1 MNLYKNRLCC
11 HFSLVKV
18 FLINPNRLSCRR
30 RSVLSFLLHPIG
42 FCDIFST
49 SLSIDSIRAKTM
61 RILAI
66 ETSCD
71 DTGAAVIL
79 NGRKILSNVVSSQV
93 PIHQKYGGVV
103 PELAS
108 RRHIEM
114 IVPIVTEALGTAKVT
129 LREIDGIAVT
139 QGPGLI
145 GSLLVGLSFAKSLSF
160 ATGLPLVGV
169 NHIEAHLSA
178 IFLEKVTPKFPF
190 IGLVVSGGHTSLFR
204 VDGFGKFRRLGQTRD
219 DAAGEAFDKVAKLL
233 GLGYP
238 GGPIIDELSKRGNPK
253 AIRFPRPS
261 LGKNS
266 FDFSFSGIK
275 TAVVNYVKSHPEA
288 LGTHPE
294 ELIRDIVSS
303 FQEAVVEVLVKKTI
317 EAAQHER
324 LKRVVLSGGVAAN
337 RLLRERVKEQASEC
351 NIVVY
356 IPLPSFCTDNAAMVG
371 VAGYEYL
378 KRGIRAPLSL
388 NAFSNMPL

>member
-1 MNLYKNRLCC
+1 
-11 HFSLVKV
+11 
-18 FLINPNRLSCRR
+18 
-30 RSVLSFLLHPIG
+30 
-42 FCDIFST
+42 
-49 SLSIDSIRAKTM
+49 M
-61 RILAI
+61 RVLAI

-79 NGRKILSNVVSSQV
+79 DGRKILSNVVSSQISV
-93 PIHQKYGGVV
+93 HQKYGGVV

-108 RRHIEM
+108 RKHIES
-114 IVPIVTEALGTAKVT
+114 IVPIVAQALETAELT

-139 QGPGLI
+139 QGPGLV

-178 IFLEKVTPKFPF
+178 IFLEEKTLKFPF

-204 VDGFGKFRRLGQTRD
+204 VDGFGKYERLGQTRD

-238 GGPIIDELSKRGNPK
+238 GGPIIDELSETGNPK
-253 AIRFPRPS
+253 AIRFPRS
-261 LGKNS
+261 YLGKNS

-275 TAVVNYVKSHPEA
+275 TAVVNYVKAHPETP
-288 LGTHPE
+288 GGYPE
-294 ELIRDIVSS
+294 DLIRDIVSS
-303 FQEAVVEVLVKKTI
+303 FQEAVVEVLMKKTLQ
-317 EAAQHER
+317 AAQHEG

-337 RLLRERVKEQASEC
+337 RHLRQRIKEGASQQ
-351 NIVVY
+351 NVRVY
-356 IPLPSFCTDNAAMVG
+356 IPSPSFCTDNAAMVG
-371 VAGYEYL
+371 VVGYEYL
-378 KRGIRAPLSL
+378 KRGIRSPYSL
-388 NAFSNMPL
+388 NAFSNLPL